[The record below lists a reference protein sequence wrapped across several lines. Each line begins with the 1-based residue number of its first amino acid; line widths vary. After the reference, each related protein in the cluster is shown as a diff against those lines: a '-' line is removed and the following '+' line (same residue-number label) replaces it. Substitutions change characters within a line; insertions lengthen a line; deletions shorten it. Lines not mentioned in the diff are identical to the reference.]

1 MALVTLEVIPT
12 VSQLTD
18 LMVNPFVG
26 QMNTTNEY
34 HGGEFICVS
43 DFGSYE
49 PYGETREI
57 QWSEFQE
64 MATKDVK
71 S

>member
-1 MALVTLEVIPT
+1 MNPSMAQETQAVNPIVG
-12 VSQLTD
+12 QLTD
-18 LMVNPFVG
+18 LMVNPFMG
-26 QMNTTNEY
+26 QMNTTAVNS
-34 HGGEFICVS
+34 FVS

-57 QWSEFQE
+57 QWFEFHE
-64 MATKDVK
+64 MATKDIK